1 MVREKNMDNYISG
14 KDSGSD
20 IFGVTFAGY
29 HGGLVGGGCCQYD
42 GLCLIVTSSFFH
54 QVCGIPKFR

>member
-29 HGGLVGGGCCQYD
+29 HGGLVGGG
-42 GLCLIVTSSFFH
+42 LLSV
-54 QVCGIPKFR
+54 